1 MRCSKKHRNRFAS
14 QNKEAILSSPEF
26 GFCFAKQGGNPLLTE
41 SSDFASQNK
50 EAILSSLRVR
60 ILLRKTR
67 RIRDKMI
74 DFYGLFSVDAAYVF
88 TGMAAVTLISL
99 IIAIISICK
108 TSSMKKKYKEFMGG
122 SDGTSIEELIKG
134 NLEDVNQIKKLSN
147 KNENNIKDIYEK
159 LEYTFQKIGVVKY
172 DAFHEMGG
180 KLSFALCM
188 LDKLNNGYLV
198 NVMHSNN
205 GCFAYVKEIV
215 DGQSYIELGEEA
227 QKALDAAVAGRT
239 GDAILGKKVNEMLE
253 NSGKNK

>member
-1 MRCSKKHRNRFAS
+1 
-14 QNKEAILSSPEF
+14 
-26 GFCFAKQGGNPLLTE
+26 
-41 SSDFASQNK
+41 
-50 EAILSSLRVR
+50 
-60 ILLRKTR
+60 
-67 RIRDKMI
+67 MI

-88 TGMAAVTLISL
+88 TGMAAVALISL

-134 NLEDVNQIKKLSN
+134 NLEDVNQIKKLSIE
-147 KNENNIKDIYEK
+147 NENNIKDIYEK
-159 LEYTFQKIGVVKY
+159 MEYTFQKIGVVKY

-215 DGQSYIELGEEA
+215 DGQSYIELGEEE
-227 QKALDAAVAGRT
+227 QKALDEAVAGRT

>member
-1 MRCSKKHRNRFAS
+1 MRYSASKMH
-14 QNKEAILSSPEF
+14 I
-26 GFCFAKQGGNPLLTE
+26 G
-41 SSDFASQNK
+41 
-50 EAILSSLRVR
+50 

-108 TSSMKKKYKEFMGG
+108 TSSMKKKYKEFMSG

-134 NLEDVNQIKKLSN
+134 NLEDVNQIKKLSI

-159 LEYTFQKIGVVKY
+159 MEYTFQKIGVVKY

-215 DGQSYIELGEEA
+215 DGQSYIELGEEE
-227 QKALDAAVAGRT
+227 QKALDEAVAGRT

>member
-1 MRCSKKHRNRFAS
+1 
-14 QNKEAILSSPEF
+14 
-26 GFCFAKQGGNPLLTE
+26 
-41 SSDFASQNK
+41 
-50 EAILSSLRVR
+50 
-60 ILLRKTR
+60 
-67 RIRDKMI
+67 MI

-134 NLEDVNQIKKLSN
+134 NLEDVNQIKKLSI

-215 DGQSYIELGEEA
+215 DGQNLAKRNKKLLMKQLQEEPA
-227 QKALDAAVAGRT
+227 TQYLAKRLMKCLKIVEKISKMVHNIKGYKLVC
-239 GDAILGKKVNEMLE
+239 G
-253 NSGKNK
+253 